1 MPSIKQNEHRS
12 HFLGMYLVSVLN
24 RQAYIQLKTPLMF
37 TINLLVVSSSVDL
50 T

>member
-1 MPSIKQNEHRS
+1 MSSIKQNEHRS

-24 RQAYIQLKTPLMF
+24 RQAYIQLKTPLML
-37 TINLLVVSSSVDL
+37 TLNVLGVSSSVDL

>member
-24 RQAYIQLKTPLMF
+24 RQAYIQLETPLMF
-37 TINLLVVSSSVDL
+37 IINLLVVSSSVDL